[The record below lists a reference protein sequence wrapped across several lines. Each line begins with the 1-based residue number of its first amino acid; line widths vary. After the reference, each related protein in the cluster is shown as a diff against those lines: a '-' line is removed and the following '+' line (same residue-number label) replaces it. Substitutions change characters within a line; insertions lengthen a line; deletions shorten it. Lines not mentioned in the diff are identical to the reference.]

1 MANSAGKIFQKYRR
15 CWFSVS
21 CIVRFSNISWMS
33 SPPPFLFPQGRGKF
47 QYLSEKN
54 TLPCLGHCKFFVV
67 FFYLQLTLCTHMEKN
82 FSRTR
87 YPFYFSQTFTKYI
100 RESSFKSLGDPFA
113 HRQLHSPQFVM
124 LCGGSSCY
132 FWVLVW
138 SDVINYLQLIL
149 TQPLVRRKHW
159 TLPGDGFRS
168 D

>member
-1 MANSAGKIFQKYRR
+1 MAESDFSSLPPYHIDSEIDKQLSYGQFCRQDIPKIPQVLVQCVLF
-15 CWFSVS
+15 
-21 CIVRFSNISWMS
+21 IVRFSNISWMS

-132 FWVLVW
+132 F
-138 SDVINYLQLIL
+138 
-149 TQPLVRRKHW
+149 
-159 TLPGDGFRS
+159 
-168 D
+168 